1 MVNGKAYKELCRFQ
15 FTAATDRS
23 LRLLYRKMVK
33 NMKNRVLYVLTI
45 GAVIISIVAIV
56 VAVCRI
62 EPVTAEWMGI
72 LIGILGLLTSVLL
85 GWQVFSIINLRG
97 MEGKLKSLEEISRKG
112 DSEAIG
118 KAYDGIATLYITSV
132 PDGNKTQDEI
142 ISDHIYGYLLFTALA
157 MVMQSEA
164 GNYGYCESTIGHLLK
179 INRDRFI
186 INERQRDNIFD
197 IAVKVTSNGNIK
209 NYPDYLRW
217 IATLV

>member
-1 MVNGKAYKELCRFQ
+1 
-15 FTAATDRS
+15 
-23 LRLLYRKMVK
+23 
-33 NMKNRVLYVLTI
+33 MKNRVLYILAI
-45 GAVIISIVAIV
+45 GAIIMSIAALVISL
-56 VAVCRI
+56 CRI
-62 EPVTAEWMGI
+62 EPVTAEWLGV

-97 MEGKLKSLEEISRKG
+97 MEGKLKNLEEVSRKG

-118 KAYDGIATLYITSV
+118 KAYDGIATLYITSI
-132 PDGNKTQDEI
+132 PDEKKTQEEM

-157 MVMQSEA
+157 MATQSEA

-179 INRDRFI
+179 IDLEKLHI
-186 INERQRDNIFD
+186 SERQRDNIFD
-197 IAVKVTSNGNIK
+197 IAVRISSHGNIK